1 MAINFLEQLVAEW
14 YEYQGY
20 FVRRNVFVGK
30 RSKGGFE
37 CELDVVAFHPETKR
51 LVQIEPSSD
60 ASSWEDREKRY
71 KKKFD
76 AGKKYIHK
84 LFNGLDLPDE
94 IEQIA
99 VFVFRGKDKHKTISG
114 GKIIFLS
121 ELLTQIYQKVKGI
134 NPMQHA
140 IPEQYVILRSFQ
152 FFAHFIK

>member
-1 MAINFLEQLVAEW
+1 VAINFLEQLVAKW

-30 RSKGGFE
+30 RTKGGFE
-37 CELDVVAFHPETKR
+37 CELDVVAFHPETKH

-60 ASSWEDREKRY
+60 ANSWVEREKRY

-84 LFNGLDLPDE
+84 LFKGLDLPEE

-99 VFVFRGKDKHKTISG
+99 LFIYGSKNLHKTISG
-114 GKIIFLS
+114 GKIILIS
-121 ELLTQIYQKVKGI
+121 ELLNQINQELKI
-134 NPMQHA
+134 ITEHA

-152 FFAHFIK
+152 FFANFIK